1 MFKKPICCEQASQ
14 RGHADDTKMGDGAD
28 KVKDQAQKVME
39 GMKKMPRPPSGSGK
53 LLVAGAG
60 LLGTGYVLHVEP
72 WPLQR

>member
-1 MFKKPICCEQASQ
+1 
-14 RGHADDTKMGDGAD
+14 MGDGAD

-60 LLGTGYVLHVEP
+60 LLGTGYVLLNHGLYNGKRHPEVADASVVCMMVDS
-72 WPLQR
+72 RV